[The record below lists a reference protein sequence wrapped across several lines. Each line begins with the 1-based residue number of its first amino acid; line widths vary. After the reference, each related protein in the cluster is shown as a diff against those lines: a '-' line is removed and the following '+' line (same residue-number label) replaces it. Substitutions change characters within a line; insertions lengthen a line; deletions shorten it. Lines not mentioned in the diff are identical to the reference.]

1 MQRPKK
7 KIPGLVVAALALT
20 GCGGAE
26 GTAGGD
32 QLRLAGTR
40 GDGATNGGGA
50 RMSSGGRGG
59 MGGSGAS
66 GGTGGRGGMGG
77 SGASAGSG
85 GRGGM
90 GGIGASVGAGGR
102 GGMGGA
108 AGAGG
113 IIGPTMGQ
121 GFEAF
126 CLRLGECYSEM
137 SYTEACLIQL
147 PSIELLAQSLPN
159 ECDELIGSY
168 FSCLGELPCDELIYE
183 GYDSCSVELEEDV
196 LSSCPTILPLP

>member
-20 GCGGAE
+20 GCGGGE

-32 QLRLAGTR
+32 QLRLAGSR
-40 GDGATNGGGA
+40 GDGATSGNGA
-50 RMSSGGRGG
+50 RASIGGPGG

-66 GGTGGRGGMGG
+66 AGNGGRGGMGG
-77 SGASAGSG
+77 SGASAGTG
-85 GRGGM
+85 GG
-90 GGIGASVGAGGR
+90 

-113 IIGPTMGQ
+113 IIGPTTGQ

-147 PSIELLAQSLPN
+147 PSIELLAQSLSS

-183 GYDSCSVELEEDV
+183 GYDACSAELEGDV
-196 LSSCPTILPLP
+196 LSSCPAILPLL